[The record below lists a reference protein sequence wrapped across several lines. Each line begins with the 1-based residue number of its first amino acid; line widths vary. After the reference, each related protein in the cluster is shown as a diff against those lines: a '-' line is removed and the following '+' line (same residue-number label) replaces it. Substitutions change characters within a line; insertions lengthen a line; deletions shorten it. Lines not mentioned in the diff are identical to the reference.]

1 MTAMTIRKY
10 TNADIPRLKEI
21 TEICFDT
28 VSIDQNIEMHFGLV
42 GGKNWQWRKSRHI
55 DADTKPEHS
64 EGIFV
69 CEIAGKVCGYI
80 TTRIDREASIGSIPN
95 IAVMPIHQ
103 GKGIGSKLIV
113 TAIEYMRDNSVEC
126 MRIETLEQN
135 SIGKHLYPKFG
146 FREIAHQVHYAM
158 RL

>member
-28 VSIDQNIEMHFGLV
+28 V
-42 GGKNWQWRKSRHI
+42 
-55 DADTKPEHS
+55 
-64 EGIFV
+64 
-69 CEIAGKVCGYI
+69 CEVSGKVCGYI